1 MGSLKLVSARR
12 VLESARRVLLN
23 CEMGCL
29 KLESAGTVRRVVMG
43 NGWSGERA
51 LSKHVRVERREMK
64 EGRVGRGEGWL
75 TRRAGAGLL

>member
-1 MGSLKLVSARR
+1 
-12 VLESARRVLLN
+12 
-23 CEMGCL
+23 
-29 KLESAGTVRRVVMG
+29 LESAGTVRRVVMG